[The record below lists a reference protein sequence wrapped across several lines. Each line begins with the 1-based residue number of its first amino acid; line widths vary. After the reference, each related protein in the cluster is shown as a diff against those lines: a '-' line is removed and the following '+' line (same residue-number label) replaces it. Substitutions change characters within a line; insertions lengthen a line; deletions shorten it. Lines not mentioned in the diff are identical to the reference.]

1 MITFD
6 KQFQIF
12 CAFFNLNKSFWPRF
26 YIVVLGIAFFLFF
39 RSHLLFPFGLLFP
52 FPIRT
57 FPFFSFF
64 FLFSFFFFQFLFFN
78 YFLIPFFIQS
88 RSHFG
93 FLPIFFS
100 NIHIVEIVHRIH
112 KNFMCRF
119 GWINLSVS
127 DNSEI
132 NTFNFIMVLL
142 FWSRKCFNVAFS
154 LKARLLS
161 KSGRVY
167 VKCGP

>member
-1 MITFD
+1 MS
-6 KQFQIF
+6 
-12 CAFFNLNKSFWPRF
+12 LF
-26 YIVVLGIAFFLFF
+26 YLDFYFLFSIWTF
-39 RSHLLFPFGLLFP
+39 SFTFLFGLLFP
-52 FPIRT
+52 FPMRT
-57 FPFFSFF
+57 FPFFPFFFLSFF
-64 FLFSFFFFQFLFFN
+64 FYFNFFFH
-78 YFLIPFFIQS
+78 YFSIPFFIQS

-100 NIHIVEIVHRIH
+100 NIHIVGIVHRIH
-112 KNFMCRF
+112 KNFMCR
-119 GWINLSVS
+119 WINISVS